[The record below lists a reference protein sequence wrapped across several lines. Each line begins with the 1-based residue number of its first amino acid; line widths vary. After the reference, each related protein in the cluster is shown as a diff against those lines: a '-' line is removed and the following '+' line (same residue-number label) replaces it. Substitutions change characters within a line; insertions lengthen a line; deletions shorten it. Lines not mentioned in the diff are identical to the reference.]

1 MTASDAPRILISRM
15 SAIGDTI
22 LTLPVA
28 CALRAHFPQAYL
40 AWVVEQKSAAMVQGQ
55 SCLDEV
61 LVLQRGWFTKPGQ
74 LLATRRLLRAKHFD
88 VTIDCQGMTKSAL
101 ACWLSGARQRI
112 GIRGEH
118 GRELSPWLNNR
129 LVETRRPHVVDRS
142 LELLAPL
149 GITAPEVEWKLPI
162 DDVSRQR
169 MRQAVLR
176 LGLADRYAVIN
187 PGATWNSRLWEMDRF
202 GRVAQYLG
210 QQHRLPTLVVWG
222 SPRDRTSA
230 EQIVATSGGHALLAP
245 PSTLIELAALIAGG
259 CLFISADTGPLH
271 MAVAV
276 GTPSIGLCGPTR
288 AEVSGPYGPPHVA
301 IQVRYQ
307 DGSHKERRNADNTA
321 MRMITVDMVCERC
334 DDLLQ
339 RTARQRRR
347 EAS

>member
-1 MTASDAPRILISRM
+1 MTISDAPRILISRM

-40 AWVVEQKSAAMVQGQ
+40 AWVVERKSAAMVNGH

-61 LVLQRGWFTKPGQ
+61 LVLDRGWFTTPSQ
-74 LLATRRLLRAKHFD
+74 LLATRRLLRARRFD

-118 GRELSPWLNNR
+118 GRELSPWLNNH
-129 LVETRRPHVVDRS
+129 LIETRRPHVVDRS

-149 GITAPEVEWKLPI
+149 GIPQPAVEWKLPI
-162 DDVSRQR
+162 DNVSRER

-176 LGLADRYAVIN
+176 LGLASRYAVIN
-187 PGATWNSRLWEMDRF
+187 PGATWDSRLWEMDRF
-202 GRVAQYLG
+202 GRVAQYLS
-210 QQHRLPTLVVWG
+210 QQYRLPTLVVWG

-230 EQIVATSGGHALLAP
+230 EQIIAASGGQAVLAP
-245 PSTLIELAALIAGG
+245 PSTLIELAALIEGG

-276 GTPSIGLCGPTR
+276 GTPSIGLCGTTR

-301 IQVRYQ
+301 IQVQYQ
-307 DGSHKERRNADNTA
+307 DGSHKQRRRADNSA
-321 MRMITVDMVCERC
+321 MRMITVDMVCWRC
-334 DDLLQ
+334 DALL
-339 RTARQRRR
+339 RETERQRRR